1 MKRLV
6 IHNNQQK
13 RMSNGKILK
22 IMYLGN
28 LILLMSVL
36 TFKLTITNRDHLSNL
51 LKYQSHPNLIN
62 NPIKI
67 KYYNLLTIKNLYAKK
82 VNRIRSQ

>member
-22 IMYLGN
+22 IMYLAN

-36 TFKLTITNRDHLSNL
+36 TFKLTITNRDHLRNL
-51 LKYQSHPNLIN
+51 LKYQSHQNLIN

-67 KYYNLLTIKNLYAKK
+67 K
-82 VNRIRSQ
+82 

>member
-36 TFKLTITNRDHLSNL
+36 TFKLTITNSDHLSNL

-67 KYYNLLTIKNLYAKK
+67 KY
-82 VNRIRSQ
+82 

>member
-22 IMYLGN
+22 IMYLAN

-67 KYYNLLTIKNLYAKK
+67 KY
-82 VNRIRSQ
+82 